1 MICPSLSMDDLGT
14 NPDTELKHNRTIT
27 LQEVLHLLSM
37 VSIEIIPELR
47 TGVNTKLS
55 YSNLGGCVGYNKW
68 PVPLKNSYIRISRL
82 ALI

>member
-37 VSIEIIPELR
+37 IA
-47 TGVNTKLS
+47 
-55 YSNLGGCVGYNKW
+55 
-68 PVPLKNSYIRISRL
+68 L
-82 ALI
+82 ATMP